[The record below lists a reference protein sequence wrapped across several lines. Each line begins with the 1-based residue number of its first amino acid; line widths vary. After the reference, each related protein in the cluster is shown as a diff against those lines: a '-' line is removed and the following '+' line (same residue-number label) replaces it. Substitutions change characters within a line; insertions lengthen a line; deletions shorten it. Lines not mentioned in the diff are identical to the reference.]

1 MPQREHAE
9 FAEPPEHGH
18 PAQPAEVAEPRTD
31 EKGDPQNA
39 GDDGI
44 EPALADV
51 AAPDCGD
58 REGRE
63 KNAAAEPQHREGT
76 SHRTVDAGL
85 LESRQQPA
93 QRIKP
98 RCPNAQTPY
107 PAGVDRRPPPDEYVG
122 AEITDGDRDAPDHDV
137 RARGGRVIAALFDG
151 STDKGDI
158 VAHPVFNHRF
168 LLPTGYFAFRS
179 TLLC

>member
-1 MPQREHAE
+1 MPQREHTE

-51 AAPDCGD
+51 AAPDSGD

-85 LESRQQPA
+85 LESRQQTTERIEPRQSDA
-93 QRIKP
+93 QNP
-98 RCPNAQTPY
+98 R
-107 PAGVDRRPPPDEYVG
+107 PAGVEGRP
-122 AEITDGDRDAPDHDV
+122 
-137 RARGGRVIAALFDG
+137 
-151 STDKGDI
+151 
-158 VAHPVFNHRF
+158 
-168 LLPTGYFAFRS
+168 
-179 TLLC
+179 